1 MDIKKLNIKK
11 ILEQKNQEY
20 QLIVARSI
28 LSFSRA
34 DAATQAQLLDSYQAL
49 IQEYEE
55 FRKEIQ
61 ADESLEIRREIQ
73 AEDEMDDYEKREQEQ
88 NQGLS
93 AEELDQYLDDPRHGQ
108 GSSKGEH

>member
-1 MDIKKLNIKK
+1 MDIKK
-11 ILEQKNQEY
+11 ILEQQNQEY

-34 DAATQAQLLDSYQAL
+34 DAATQAQLLDSYRAL

-88 NQGLS
+88 NQGMNM
-93 AEELDQYLDDPRHGQ
+93 EELDQYLDDPRHGQ
-108 GSSKGEH
+108 AEPLNRGDF